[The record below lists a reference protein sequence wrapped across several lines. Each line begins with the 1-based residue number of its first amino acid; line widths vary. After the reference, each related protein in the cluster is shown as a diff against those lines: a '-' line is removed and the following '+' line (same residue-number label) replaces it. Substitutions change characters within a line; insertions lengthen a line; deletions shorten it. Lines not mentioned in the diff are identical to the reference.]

1 MIADFIDM
9 WPIINDIL
17 RREGVAR
24 QHLNSYNE
32 FMERGLQSIIDEV
45 GEIEVETT
53 EYPYKIRL
61 GKIKLQQPRIM
72 ELDGSITHVAPDGS
86 STSKSNICIT
96 SNA

>member
-1 MIADFIDM
+1 MIVDFIDM

-61 GKIKLQQPRIM
+61 GKIKLQQQESWNLM
-72 ELDGSITHVAPDGS
+72 VL
-86 STSKSNICIT
+86 
-96 SNA
+96 